1 MTGRRHQLRVHCLCL
16 GHPIVGDATYAPLMS
31 TIKGHDSGILLCDS
45 PLQPEVEEDRAI
57 SVLRPLQLNETSTPA
72 TSATDDRLIERETEE
87 RMMLHAQVLRIPLPS
102 TYQPPFKSSHY
113 FKTLYENK
121 IRNGNNTESY
131 LVNVVTSDPFTLLSL
146 Y

>member
-1 MTGRRHQLRVHCLCL
+1 
-16 GHPIVGDATYAPLMS
+16 MS
-31 TIKGHDSGILLCDS
+31 TIKTSSGILLCDS
-45 PLQPEVEEDRAI
+45 PLQSEVDEDRAI
-57 SVLRPLQLNETSTPA
+57 SVLRPIQLNETISSPTST
-72 TSATDDRLIERETEE
+72 TDGRLIERESEE

-102 TYQPPFKSSHY
+102 TYQPPFKASHY